1 MRQGKLSE
9 LIHNSGD
16 QRPDYCQVDIHFQ
29 MVVDDLVVPQ
39 KADWVP
45 DSELIISRKAF
56 KETTNHC
63 IILMERQA
71 VIPKSQH
78 CKIRVSI

>member
-39 KADWVP
+39 KADVVP
-45 DSELIISRKAF
+45 DSELIISRKVL
-56 KETTNHC
+56 ETTNHC

-78 CKIRVSI
+78 YLKIRVSI

>member
-1 MRQGKLSE
+1 
-9 LIHNSGD
+9 
-16 QRPDYCQVDIHFQ
+16 

-39 KADWVP
+39 KADVVP
-45 DSELIISRKAF
+45 DSELIISRKVL
-56 KETTNHC
+56 ETTNHC

-78 CKIRVSI
+78 YLKIRVSI